1 MPIDTTCV
9 QSIVNMDNFWPDL
22 PVFDEPYLS
31 YPTQSHSIP
40 EQAYRLHDDS
50 LVLEAPAP
58 EALPIIRQL
67 ASTQRSIPH
76 SFDPSS
82 SPYPNQPHNAQ
93 SLSDPQC
100 VSETTMRPP
109 AKPRKRKAPT
119 LRAKDWEPHKAR
131 IIELHIGQDL
141 PLRQVKDTIKRES
154 GFEAEYVFPKVR
166 SERQPS
172 TTILTADGVATI
184 CQNKCGSNTI

>member
-1 MPIDTTCV
+1 MTCV
-9 QSIVNMDNFWPDL
+9 QSIVTMDYLLADL
-22 PVFDEPYLS
+22 PVFDERYLS
-31 YPTQSHSIP
+31 YPTQSHSDP

-58 EALPIIRQL
+58 EALPLVRQL
-67 ASTQRSIPH
+67 ASTQSSIPH

-82 SPYPNQPHNAQ
+82 APYSNQPHNAQ
-93 SLSDPQC
+93 SLSDPQR

-119 LRAKDWEPHKAR
+119 LRAEDWKPYKVR
-131 IIELHIGQDL
+131 TIELHVDQDL
-141 PLRQVKDTIKRES
+141 PLREVKDTIKREF

-172 TTILTADGVATI
+172 TTILTRTL
-184 CQNKCGSNTI
+184 QGSGNIEPASVSGA